1 MKTKNLRKNVMLL
14 APLFGLVA
22 LLVAFFII
30 GTSKN
35 INVAYGMKSI
45 INQSVVVAVVA
56 TGAIFIYTLGSFDIS
71 LGASVAVS
79 ALVGG
84 IVYNKTESLVIMF
97 AACLGV
103 AVFIGLFNSVLAS
116 IFNLPVFVT
125 TIAMLSVLNALVL
138 VLIKMN
144 GTGSEIRVPMMAVS
158 KLNTTQFKIF
168 VLAAFF
174 LVCLLVFS
182 FTKVGRMQKFQGG
195 NPICAK
201 LSGISVKK
209 MSIIAFIMS
218 GIGVGLGACL
228 SIVYAPTLTRN
239 TAWKRLADKLG
250 IYFDE
255 TINNRLRGVSRME
268 SLEIILEKSTKKYS
282 KEEKEDFAEQK
293 NKMYV
298 ELLED
303 MTPADLPKEVKTT
316 LDDLRKQ
323 GVLLAIGSS
332 SKNAKRILKH
342 LGLENYFDAIS
353 DGTNITKSKPDP
365 EVFLKAAEYLQLEP
379 QECLVVE
386 DAVAGIKAATAGG
399 FDSAGLGEASE
410 CEMTTYPL
418 SGFAELRNIN

>member
-1 MKTKNLRKNVMLL
+1 MKYK
-14 APLFGLVA
+14 G
-22 LLVAFFII
+22 II
-30 GTSKN
+30 
-35 INVAYGMKSI
+35 
-45 INQSVVVAVVA
+45 
-56 TGAIFIYTLGSFDIS
+56 FD
-71 LGASVAVS
+71 LDG
-79 ALVGG
+79 
-84 IVYNKTESLVIMF
+84 VI
-97 AACLGV
+97 C
-103 AVFIGLFNSVLAS
+103 
-116 IFNLPVFVT
+116 
-125 TIAMLSVLNALVL
+125 
-138 VLIKMN
+138 
-144 GTGSEIRVPMMAVS
+144 
-158 KLNTTQFKIF
+158 
-168 VLAAFF
+168 
-174 LVCLLVFS
+174 
-182 FTKVGRMQKFQGG
+182 FTDKYHY
-195 NPICAK
+195 
-201 LSGISVKK
+201 L
-209 MSIIAFIMS
+209 
-218 GIGVGLGACL
+218 
-228 SIVYAPTLTRN
+228 
-239 TAWKRLADKLG
+239 AWKRLADKLG

-342 LGLENYFDAIS
+342 LGSENYFDAIS